1 MADAVLFNSHF
12 NMMSFL
18 NTIDSYLHLMPDY
31 RPKGLVEQIKPK
43 CSVLYYPVEIPQS
56 VDKVCSPQKG
66 VLGAGVADATLSLSS
81 SLPKAESTDLKT
93 SQCITES
100 WEQSSEEVNDDG
112 FVFDGYSP
120 HEGSEGAIKVYSD
133 DVVDASVPKGLTAS
147 EDDKR
152 PCDKMKRTQEGHTVL
167 ALPGVSRHL
176 TNKSAATPTSGFA
189 TAPLHILW
197 PHRW

>member
-31 RPKGLVEQIKPK
+31 RPKGLAERIKPK

-56 VDKVCSPQKG
+56 IDKVCSAQKG
-66 VLGAGVADATLSLSS
+66 VLGAAVTDQFDETLSLSS
-81 SLPKAESTDLKT
+81 SILPKAESTDLKT
-93 SQCITES
+93 NQCVTES
-100 WEQSSEEVNDDG
+100 WKQSSKKVNDEG
-112 FVFDGYSP
+112 AVFDQHP
-120 HEGSEGAIKVYSD
+120 PLEGSEGVIKGAVEAGVLS
-133 DVVDASVPKGLTAS
+133 AS
-147 EDDKR
+147 EDDER
-152 PCDKMKRTQEGHTVL
+152 SCDMVKEIQSTQEDHPMLT
-167 ALPGVSRHL
+167 LPGVHRHL
-176 TNKSAATPTSGFA
+176 TSATPTSGLA

>member
-1 MADAVLFNSHF
+1 MADVVLFNSHF

-31 RPKGLVEQIKPK
+31 RPKGLAERIKPK

-56 VDKVCSPQKG
+56 IDKVCSPQKG
-66 VLGAGVADATLSLSS
+66 VLRAAVDDETLSLNS
-81 SLPKAESTDLKT
+81 SLTKAESTDLKT

-100 WEQSSEEVNDDG
+100 WEQSSEEVNDG
-112 FVFDGYSP
+112 GLGFDGYSP
-120 HEGSEGAIKVYSD
+120 HEGSEGVIKD
-133 DVVDASVPKGLTAS
+133 DAVDTGVPKELTAS
-147 EDDKR
+147 EDDKKS
-152 PCDKMKRTQEGHTVL
+152 CDEIQRTQEGHTVMS
-167 ALPGVSRHL
+167 LPGVSRHL

>member
-1 MADAVLFNSHF
+1 
-12 NMMSFL
+12 MSFL

-31 RPKGLVEQIKPK
+31 RPKGLAERIKPK

-56 VDKVCSPQKG
+56 IDKVCSPHKG
-66 VLGAGVADATLSLSS
+66 VLGAAVADQFDETSSLSS
-81 SLPKAESTDLKT
+81 ILPKAETTDLKT
-93 SQCITES
+93 SQCISES
-100 WEQSSEEVNDDG
+100 WEQSSEEVNDEG
-112 FVFDGYSP
+112 LVFDGYSP

-133 DVVDASVPKGLTAS
+133 DAVDAGVRKELTAS

-152 PCDKMKRTQEGHTVL
+152 SCDKMKRAQEDHTVL
-167 ALPGVSRHL
+167 TLPGVTRQL
-176 TNKSAATPTSGFA
+176 ANKSAATSTSGFV